1 MAPVDALV
9 SVEEYLH
16 TVYRPDCD
24 YVDGELVDRNVGE
37 KSHAKAQ
44 WKIMLLLHQGRAQW
58 NIFATQET
66 RVQISRT
73 RYRVPDICVFVG
85 PEPAE
90 EIFTRPPFLCIEI
103 LSPEDRMSRMQE
115 RIDDYLGFGVEY
127 VWVVDPRSHRA
138 WIYRLE
144 GMHEVHDGVLRTT
157 NPDIEIP
164 LADIFAE

>member
-24 YVDGELVDRNVGE
+24 YIDGELVDRNVGE

-44 WKIMLLLHQGRAQW
+44 WKVMLLLHQGRAQW
-58 NIFATQET
+58 NIFSSQET
-66 RVQISRT
+66 RIQISQT
-73 RYRVPDICVFVG
+73 RYRVSDVCVFVG
-85 PEPAE
+85 PEPDE
-90 EIFTRPPFLCIEI
+90 EIFTRAAFLCVEV

-115 RIDDYLGFGVEY
+115 RIHDYLEFGVAF
-127 VWVVDPRSHRA
+127 VWVVDPRLHRA
-138 WIYRLE
+138 WIYRRE
-144 GMHEVHDGVLRTT
+144 GMREVHDGVLRTT

-164 LADIFAE
+164 LADVFTY